1 MALCKAMIATDI
13 TPDFITVD
21 GAEGGTGAAPL
32 IFADKVGTPIN
43 EAITF
48 VHNVLLGSGLRE
60 RMRLIASGKV
70 ATGYDMLTKIALG
83 ADTCNSARA
92 MMFAL
97 GCIQSLQCNTDKC
110 PTGIA
115 TQNKHR
121 WKSLDVP
128 DKSLR
133 VSNFHRRVLSDFAEI
148 VGALGLN
155 RPEELNASHVRKYTD
170 IGVSKSFAEIYPMV
184 KTGELLDL
192 ASQGVYADLW
202 KAAKAESF
210 N

>member
-1 MALCKAMIATDI
+1 
-13 TPDFITVD
+13 
-21 GAEGGTGAAPL
+21 
-32 IFADKVGTPIN
+32 
-43 EAITF
+43 
-48 VHNVLLGSGLRE
+48 
-60 RMRLIASGKV
+60 
-70 ATGYDMLTKIALG
+70 
-83 ADTCNSARA
+83 

-155 RPEELNASHVRKYTD
+155 SPEELNASHVRKYTD
-170 IGVSKSFAEIYPMV
+170 IGVSKSFAEIYPTV

-192 ASQGVYADLW
+192 ASQGVYAELW